1 METAPENTFR
11 QEVENFLVTENLSA
25 TRFGVLTVGDTKF
38 VKTLRGGR
46 KVRGVTQARV
56 RKWMTA
62 QTTRA
67 GA

>member
-1 METAPENTFR
+1 METTPPNNLLED
-11 QEVENFLVTENLSA
+11 VEKFLVSENLSA

-38 VKTLRGGR
+38 VKTLRAGR
-46 KVRGVTQARV
+46 KVRGVTQERV
-56 RKWMTA
+56 RKWMAA

>member
-1 METAPENTFR
+1 METATATTFH
-11 QEVENFLVTENLSA
+11 EDVEKFLVTENLSA

-38 VKTLRGGR
+38 VKTLRAGR
-46 KVRGVTQARV
+46 KVRGVTQERV

-62 QTTRA
+62 QVTRA